1 MSKVDKSI
9 YTKAQWKKL
18 RDERRHQK
26 LRTKIDTNPAFV
38 LGNGTSRQSINLDNL
53 KSKGMIYGCNALYR
67 EFSPNYLISVD
78 PRMIHE
84 INQSGYQNN
93 NPVWTNYNIT
103 FKKYKNFN
111 YFEPS
116 KGWSS
121 GPTALWLAA
130 TNGHKN
136 IYILGFDFKGLHG
149 KDIVNNIYAGTPNY
163 KCSHESATFYGNWLR
178 QTQTVI
184 REFKKI
190 QFHRVIAADNFQPK
204 ELNTFTNFQTILIDD
219 FQSTFQII

>member
-1 MSKVDKSI
+1 MPKVDKSI
-9 YTKAQWKKL
+9 YTKAQWKTI
-18 RDERRHQK
+18 RNERRAKK

-204 ELNTFTNFQTILIDD
+204 ELNTFTNFHTILIDD

>member
-18 RDERRHQK
+18 RDERRQQK

>member
-18 RDERRHQK
+18 RDERRQQK

-190 QFHRVIAADNFQPK
+190 QFHRVIAANNFQPK

>member
-18 RDERRHQK
+18 RDERRQQK

-204 ELNTFTNFQTILIDD
+204 ELNTFTNFHTILIDD